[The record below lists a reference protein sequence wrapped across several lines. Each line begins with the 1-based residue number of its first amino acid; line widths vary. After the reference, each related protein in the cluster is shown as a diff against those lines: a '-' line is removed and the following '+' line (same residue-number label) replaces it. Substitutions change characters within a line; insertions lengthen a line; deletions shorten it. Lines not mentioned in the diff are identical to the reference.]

1 MNIVTPIPTTVLFTT
16 ANVNTEAARRDNV
29 QRESIPQTSGT
40 ESSAAETGLG
50 SESDRVKTAGQQPA
64 VYEKPQQQTQ
74 NSNGEAQNAGAE
86 KDNAEDPSA
95 GKENAESRQ
104 QQESADKQQIEE
116 LEARDKE
123 VRAHEQAH
131 SSVGGQYAGSP
142 SYEYQVGPNGRQYAV
157 SGEVSIDISQESSP
171 EDTIRK
177 MQQVKSAALAP
188 TDPSPQ
194 DLRVASEATQRASEA
209 RREISQ
215 ESAQQAQQTLSESL
229 PADATGVKQEVSET
243 SSVNENTNTSATGPE
258 LDEIVKGIDVGPP
271 TRQLSRDPVA
281 EAIGLESD
289 GAEFKQQLANRDA
302 SIISRVNV
310 IENFYQNVSNP
321 RSEGLQQTA

>member
-40 ESSAAETGLG
+40 ENSAAETGLG

-64 VYEKPQQQTQ
+64 VYERPQQQAQ

-86 KDNAEDPSA
+86 QDNAEDPSA
-95 GKENAESRQ
+95 GKEDAESRQ
-104 QQESADKQQIEE
+104 QQESAEKREIKD

-131 SSVGGQYAGSP
+131 ASVGGQYAGSP

-157 SGEVSIDISQESSP
+157 SGEVSIDISKESSP

-215 ESAQQAQQTLSESL
+215 ESAQRAQQSLSENL
-229 PADATGVKQEVSET
+229 PIDGAVDQQEGNET
-243 SSVNENTNTSATGPE
+243 NPANENNDKSVAGPE
-258 LDEIVKGIDVGPP
+258 LEEIVKGIDVGQP

-281 EAIGLESD
+281 EAVGLESD
-289 GAEFKQQLANRDA
+289 GAEFQQRLANRDA

-321 RSEGLQQTA
+321 RSEGIQQIA

>member
-16 ANVNTEAARRDNV
+16 SNVNTEAARRDNV
-29 QRESIPQTSGT
+29 QRESIPQTSGA

-64 VYEKPQQQTQ
+64 VYERPQQQTQ
-74 NSNGEAQNAGAE
+74 NANAEAQNAGAE

-95 GKENAESRQ
+95 GKEDAESRQ
-104 QQESADKQQIEE
+104 QQESAEKREIKE

-142 SYEYQVGPNGRQYAV
+142 SYEYQVGPDGRQYAV
-157 SGEVSIDISQESSP
+157 SGEVSIDISKESSP
-171 EDTIRK
+171 EDTVRK

-194 DLRVASEATQRASEA
+194 DLRVASEATQRASDA

-215 ESAQQAQQTLSESL
+215 ESAQRAQQSLSENLATDQAQPRSNEANS
-229 PADATGVKQEVSET
+229 VSENIDR
-243 SSVNENTNTSATGPE
+243 STGPE
-258 LDEIVKGIDVGPP
+258 LDDIVKEIDVGQP

-281 EAIGLESD
+281 EAVGLESD
-289 GAEFKQQLANRDA
+289 GAAFTQQLANRDA
-302 SIISRVNV
+302 AIISRVNV

-321 RSEGLQQTA
+321 RSEGIQQIA

>member
-29 QRESIPQTSGT
+29 QRESIPQTSGA

-64 VYEKPQQQTQ
+64 TYEKPQQQTQ
-74 NSNGEAQNAGAE
+74 NSNGEAQNTGAD

-104 QQESADKQQIEE
+104 QQESAEKQEIKE

-142 SYEYQVGPNGRQYAV
+142 SYEYQVGPDGRQYAV
-157 SGEVSIDISQESSP
+157 SGEVSIDISKESSP
-171 EDTIRK
+171 EDTVRK

-209 RREISQ
+209 RREASL
-215 ESAQQAQQTLSESL
+215 ESAQRAQESLTESL
-229 PADATGVKQEVSET
+229 PVDVAGSQQSRGPTNIA
-243 SSVNENTNTSATGPE
+243 NENTNSSTTGPE
-258 LDEIVKGIDVGPP
+258 LDEIVEGIDIGQT

-281 EAIGLESD
+281 EAVGLESD
-289 GAEFKQQLANRDA
+289 GAEFRQQLANRDA
-302 SIISRVNV
+302 AIINRVNV
-310 IENFYQNVSNP
+310 IENFYQNVSTP
-321 RSEGLQQTA
+321 RSEGLQQSA